1 MIYPTL
7 KATVHKGKIKLL
19 DNIDLPED
27 ALLLVTVLDSNLEES
42 MTLGEHLIRGLQDI
56 AEGNVVLI
64 ETDADLA
71 NHLDSLFAE
80 PL

>member
-27 ALLLVTVLDSNLEES
+27 ALLLVTVLVEES
-42 MTLGEHLIRGLQDI
+42 MTLGEHLMG
-56 AEGNVVLI
+56 AER
-64 ETDADLA
+64 ETIYG
-71 NHLDSLFAE
+71 
-80 PL
+80 